1 MNKEYKNKMTENTPT
16 SSSTLGEAT
25 VGTLNASQ
33 LAVVMNADKSILRSI
48 GSICFR
54 RCIPSYEKEYLN
66 EAEMVCVDR
75 CTYKYDQMLKH
86 VVENNPALRV
96 WHKRTRLK
104 DKATFKATVICSF
117 YVQFLL
123 TRAIN

>member
-1 MNKEYKNKMTENTPT
+1 MTENTPT
-16 SSSTLGEAT
+16 SSSAIGEAT

-54 RCIPSYEKEYLN
+54 RCIPSYEKEHLN

-96 WHKRTRLK
+96 WQNGQT
-104 DKATFKATVICSF
+104 DTTWGEGDFKGYCDMFVLRSIFVNKS
-117 YVQFLL
+117 
-123 TRAIN
+123 N